1 MSFLLKTR
9 SESDQPKSPSSEELQ
24 QKIVQVRG
32 LLGSLTAEMPVFL
45 SDTTI
50 RRFLRARN
58 WSTEQATKSL
68 KETVKW
74 RRQYRPESI
83 CWDDIADKEYE
94 GRRAYIAEYLD
105 AKGRSILVTKPTIK
119 GRVSGKEQIKHFV
132 YLLESLAM
140 NSADEQEEHVTWLLD
155 LRGWSISSTP
165 LSTSR
170 ESMHIVQNYYPGI
183 IAVAILSNT
192 PRIFESFWKVIKHF
206 LEAKMN
212 EKVKFV
218 YTNNP
223 ESRKI
228 VSEMFDMDQLETAF
242 GGRNS
247 ITIDI
252 DHYAERMRRSDLA
265 RGVLSIQTDINLISG
280 HH

>member
-1 MSFLLKTR
+1 MD
-9 SESDQPKSPSSEELQ
+9 E
-24 QKIVQVRG
+24 IQVRE
-32 LLGSLTAEMPVFL
+32 LLGSLEAEMPAFL

-94 GRRAYIAEYLD
+94 GRRAYIADYLD
-105 AKGRSILVTKPTIK
+105 AKGRSILITKLTIK

-140 NSADEQEEHVTWLLD
+140 NSADEQEEHVTWLID

-192 PRIFESFWKVIKHF
+192 PRIFESFWK
-206 LEAKMN
+206 
-212 EKVKFV
+212 
-218 YTNNP
+218 
-223 ESRKI
+223 
-228 VSEMFDMDQLETAF
+228 TAF

-252 DHYAERMRRSDLA
+252 DNYAERMRRSDLA
-265 RGVLSIQTDINLISG
+265 RGVLIIQTDINLISR